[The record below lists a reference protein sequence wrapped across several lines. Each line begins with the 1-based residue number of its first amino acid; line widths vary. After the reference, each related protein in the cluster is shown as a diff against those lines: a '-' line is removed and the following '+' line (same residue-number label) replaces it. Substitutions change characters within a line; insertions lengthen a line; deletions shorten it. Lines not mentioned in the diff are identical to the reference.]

1 MRKSERERQR
11 QRDRERQG
19 ERRRNFNRFV
29 VDALGLKHFDLLGD
43 DDDDDDHGPSIP
55 NKL

>member
-43 DDDDDDHGPSIP
+43 DDDHGPSIP